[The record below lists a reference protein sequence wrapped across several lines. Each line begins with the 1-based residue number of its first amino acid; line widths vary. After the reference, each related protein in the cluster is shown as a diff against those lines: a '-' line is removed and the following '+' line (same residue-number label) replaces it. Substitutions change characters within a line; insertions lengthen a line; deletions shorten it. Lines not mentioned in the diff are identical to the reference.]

1 MTTQLPNGS
10 NFLLKVESGFTVKA
24 YELMTDTGNHQ
35 LLSSTG
41 TRFSLCEKD
50 ENGVD
55 RRPVVTSDGVRNGC
69 YVSPTASG
77 AANAFDLSPGT
88 LLIGGALVNI
98 TGSLGVSVSR
108 PSAGNYRIV
117 SVTLTA
123 VGGLVVVNGADG
135 TVVCATRGAAG
146 GPPWV
151 PTGSIELATIIL
163 SGTAGPLAEESITF
177 APEYSHAPEYTLL
190 PYSATVRF
198 AAPLA
203 AIHTG
208 ATIRAVWAKW
218 SEPTM
223 VSLDAI
229 AFRPPVVIHEI
240 DPITTRPVA
249 RRIKPGL
256 VTWVLSG
263 NGADLNRKM
272 AFGPRLYQFQ
282 SDAAQTRMDLFFAHA
297 ELSVDYRPIVIVE
310 GTALL
315 FPVEFPVVI

>member
-10 NFLLKVESGFTVKA
+10 NFLLKVESGFTAKS
-24 YELMTDTGNHQ
+24 YEAMTDIGNHQ
-35 LLSSTG
+35 IFSSTG

-50 ENGVD
+50 ESGVD
-55 RRPVVTSDGVRNGC
+55 RRPVVTPDGVRNGC
-69 YVSPTASG
+69 YVSPAASG

-88 LLIGGALVNI
+88 LLIGGAQVNI
-98 TGSLGVSVSR
+98 AGSSGVSVSR
-108 PSAGNYRIV
+108 PSSGNYRVV
-117 SVTLTA
+117 SITLTA
-123 VGGLVVVNGADG
+123 GGGLSVVNGSDG
-135 TVVCATRGAAG
+135 SVACATRGAAG

-151 PTGSIELATIIL
+151 AVGSIELATIVL
-163 SGTAGPLAEESITF
+163 SSVSGPLAEENIIF
-177 APEYSHAPEYTLL
+177 APEYSHCPEYTLL
-190 PYSATVRF
+190 PYTAQVRF

-208 ATIRAVWAKW
+208 GLPRAVWVKW

-240 DPITTRPVA
+240 DPITARPVA
-249 RRIKPGL
+249 RRIKPGA

-297 ELSVDYRPIVIVE
+297 ELSADYRPIVIVE